1 LALLYPSRQT
11 RTFSARPG
19 SGLKNPY
26 VRIEIAGHLQRSLS
40 NLERVP
46 LNKLRAFSRT
56 VPVRKAI
63 RRISNGVLAMPWVIQ
78 PPSELAKDEDALHY
92 AEQLKKALLKPNRAE
107 HNTYSKL
114 IRAIIT
120 EMLVLGFAAVERQS
134 GTEDTQPFWLW
145 IANGAGI
152 KVNSDWR
159 PEIEGLVPR
168 FYDCSCS
175 LSGRDCTPLMSK
187 DLFIVQSE
195 TNSYEYVPPSPLEI
209 AYRLIEAWLGVG
221 DYQSN
226 TTSRAVRSYMLS
238 VEGEDVSQ
246 DDVDAMRQYWETEVE
261 QKGKVPI
268 IGGVVKKT
276 DLGAKNDEELYPKF
290 TEYLLRM
297 IALSFD
303 LTTRDYNI
311 TEPDNRATAGI
322 AADFTFADAILPMAT
337 TIEEHL
343 DLEVIDFYAPGFH
356 IALADTEPRTEKEEA
371 EVAGDLFERKI
382 ITRNESRIRTGH
394 EPVLNGDVFSDGTLL
409 ETEEDAENSSGINPV
424 ADVKRSPASKTKRT
438 QQLKASQLSLFG

>member
-1 LALLYPSRQT
+1 MALVYPSRQT
-11 RTFSARPG
+11 RSFSARPG
-19 SGLKNPY
+19 GGLKNSY
-26 VRIEIAGHLQRSLS
+26 ARIEIVGHLQRSLS
-40 NLERVP
+40 NLERIP

-56 VPVRKAI
+56 VPVRKAT
-63 RRISNGVLAMPWVIQ
+63 RRIANGVLAMPWVIQ
-78 PPSELAKDEDALHY
+78 PPKELARDEDALHY
-92 AEQLKKALLKPNRAE
+92 ADQLKKALLKPNRGE

-114 IRAIIT
+114 IRAIIN
-120 EMLVLGFAAVERQS
+120 EMLVLGFAAVERQP

-145 IANGAGI
+145 IANGGGI
-152 KVNSDWR
+152 KANSDWR
-159 PEIEGLVPR
+159 PEIEGIVPR
-168 FYDCSCS
+168 FYDCSS
-175 LSGRDCTPLMSK
+175 SPSGRDCVPLMSK
-187 DLFIVQSE
+187 DLFIIQSE
-195 TNSYEYVPPSPLEI
+195 ANSYEYVPPSPLEV

-238 VEGEDVSQ
+238 VEGDDVSQ
-246 DDVDAMRQYWETEVE
+246 EDVDAMRQYWETEVE

-297 IALSFD
+297 IALAFD

-322 AADFTFADAILPMAT
+322 AADFTFGDAILPMAT

-343 DLEVIDFYAPGFH
+343 DIEAIDFFASGFH
-356 IALADTEPRTEKEEA
+356 LSLADTEPRTEKEEA

-394 EPVLNGDVFSDGTLL
+394 DPVLNGDVFSDGTPLAM
-409 ETEEDAENSSGINPV
+409 EEDAEDSSGIKPIT
-424 ADVKRSPASKTKRT
+424 DVKPTPASRTKRSN
-438 QQLKASQLSLFG
+438 KANASQLSLFS